1 MLLYRQSVDS
11 GDRNFL
17 AVVVGVDG
25 GGVGNLDNDAQDF
38 VNVFINIYGCP
49 SENIVLLLNSQ
60 ATKSAVI
67 NDLEWLRDQE
77 VQMDGVVIFFS
88 THGSVGQLHLYDDF
102 LGDRE
107 LSNVFLDFESHNI
120 LVMVLACYSGSF
132 LNVAA

>member
-1 MLLYRQSVDS
+1 VKWIKRIVICVIFALTLSYVAISAVSVDS

-25 GGVGNLDNDAQDF
+25 GRVDNLDNDAQDF

-67 NDLEWLRDQE
+67 NDLE
-77 VQMDGVVIFFS
+77 
-88 THGSVGQLHLYDDF
+88 
-102 LGDRE
+102 
-107 LSNVFLDFESHNI
+107 
-120 LVMVLACYSGSF
+120 
-132 LNVAA
+132 